1 MGRRGA
7 FQDASRVDTGFKR
20 GRRIGACRQS
30 GSILK
35 GEHMSTAE
43 AEQVTGWWASDE
55 GDGSQTVF
63 VYRKEGGAQS
73 ILDRYTIDP
82 ETMPTLEDFQFA
94 IKEQHG
100 GGVYEAV
107 IRTPGG
113 QMVKRIPFSI
123 GGLPKRQ
130 VEPVPAMAP
139 APADSNMDKLLTVI
153 LDSQRRSE
161 ERMLQV
167 LEKLADRQA
176 EPVAAPADPFLM
188 FERAANF
195 LSAKGATP
203 PPPKTLLEQMLEVK
217 QVGELMGLG
226 SGGGGTDTGWGSLAT
241 MITPLAEM
249 MKESTVNDRLKLQ
262 LALSRQKQQAPAQ
275 PAALPAKTATPAPAA
290 SPFSALL
297 TGFAP
302 VLPQLVEAAQAGH
315 AAAEVAGHLMQIVPT
330 DDRAALRAF
339 LDREEALA
347 DMTAMAPGIENH
359 FEWFA
364 ELANA
369 LIEQI
374 DGGADAAGTR
384 HTTAT
389 AANTATDA
397 AQPKVQDT
405 GRDTRNQDN
414 PATHGG
420 AGPKGPGK
428 PRRSRPGAGAGVRT
442 ETEGLP
448 Q

>member
-1 MGRRGA
+1 
-7 FQDASRVDTGFKR
+7 
-20 GRRIGACRQS
+20 
-30 GSILK
+30 
-35 GEHMSTAE
+35 MSTAE

-63 VYRKEGGAQS
+63 LYRKEAGAQCL
-73 ILDRYTIDP
+73 LDRYTIDP
-82 ETMPTLEDFQFA
+82 ETMPTVEDFQFA
-94 IKEQHG
+94 VKEQHG
-100 GGVYEAV
+100 GGVYEASV
-107 IRTPGG
+107 RTPGG
-113 QMVKRIPFSI
+113 QMVKRIPFSL

-130 VEPVPAMAP
+130 VEPAQAP
-139 APADSNMDKLLTVI
+139 AAPAESGTDKLIALMV
-153 LDSQRRSE
+153 QQQQQSE
-161 ERMLQV
+161 ARMLAV
-167 LEKLADRQA
+167 LEKIAQRP
-176 EPVAAPADPFLM
+176 EPAPEPKVDPFEML
-188 FERAANF
+188 ERAAN
-195 LSAKGATP
+195 LLGKTGATP
-203 PPPKTLLEQMLEVK
+203 PVPKTLLEQMLEVK

-262 LALSRQKQQAPAQ
+262 LALSRQKPPATTQ
-275 PAALPAKTATPAPAA
+275 PAALPAKPAAPAPAA

-302 VLPQLVEAAQAGH
+302 VLPQLVEAAKAGH

-330 DDRAALRAF
+330 ADRAALRMF

-347 DMTAMAPGIENH
+347 DMTAMAPDIENH

-384 HTTAT
+384 HTTAPAATT
-389 AANTATDA
+389 APASPE
-397 AQPKVQDT
+397 PKIQDI
-405 GRDTRNQDN
+405 GGDTRNPDN
-414 PATHGG
+414 LAANGG
-420 AGPKGPGK
+420 AGPQGPGK
-428 PRRSRPGAGAGVRT
+428 PRRPRPGAGAGVRT
-442 ETEGLP
+442 ETEGLH